1 MSDGDWKYE
10 LEDLEDPDA
19 EADADSGLT
28 PGSPKPEHIAFVV
41 LGALLAIFA
50 LSRLLL

>member
-10 LEDLEDPDA
+10 LEDLEDDGETA
-19 EADADSGLT
+19 VEDLT

-41 LGALLAIFA
+41 LGALLALFA
-50 LSRLLL
+50 LSRLVL